1 MAFVGA
7 SIYKTGKVECF
18 AFDEF
23 NKSAFAIQRNG
34 SSENAT
40 IQATELNE
48 MDFATFGNNVSI
60 KKDGTIVA
68 SEFVEI

>member
-7 SIYKTGKVECF
+7 SIYKTGKVET
-18 AFDEF
+18 F
-23 NKSAFAIQRNG
+23 NFNETGSVFNINKTSETTAEIQ
-34 SSENAT
+34 T
-40 IQATELNE
+40 FELNE
-48 MDFATFGNNVSI
+48 VDYATYGKVSI